1 MAHLRCIYET
11 SHGGGLPSERGG
23 PSPCFLFAQA
33 RAGRIDL
40 PVQRGCGS
48 RWIPGSSKVQSVRS
62 CDLVRCFVKE
72 RNLKLDN
79 AKGIL
84 ITLVVIGHM
93 LLPIQGTTRGVTN
106 FFYMIYAFHM
116 PAFVFISG
124 LLAQRI
130 YTRVPEGHFNWRRW
144 CSTLWLYL
152 LFQFILFF
160 SEIPAYGRTTRV
172 PDFLHTSGAP
182 WYLLAL
188 LLWYLMIPFFDA
200 YRGKVLP
207 VGLPSSAQRSQSNE
221 RAQAGSRLQSDER
234 AQAVHHL
241 QASEGRAQHGIPY
254 SLIAWI
260 LLTIMSLAGGY
271 LASGALAGL
280 GDFLALDRVIAFAP
294 FFFAG
299 YFIGPERLMRFLG
312 AQQERAS
319 DAGCTEISVS
329 RVVEA
334 DAWISAD
341 ARHARSEASSKR
353 ASSRR
358 RSPKVAPKRAGGG
371 IVLLLTGLGLLCY
384 VLIGTQTFELVLAF
398 RNVVDGAWYYRFH
411 SEQNPAAFPGVLA
424 AQLWLIRLAW
434 FGISGL
440 MSFALLALMPNRQ
453 IPLLTTTGQRT
464 LQIYILHRPIRDLL
478 LASGFI
484 TAAGPENSA
493 HVLQLIALSILLT
506 LVLSAGI
513 LQRLF
518 DALRKLP
525 ERLFGC

>member
-1 MAHLRCIYET
+1 M
-11 SHGGGLPSERGG
+11 
-23 PSPCFLFAQA
+23 
-33 RAGRIDL
+33 
-40 PVQRGCGS
+40 
-48 RWIPGSSKVQSVRS
+48 
-62 CDLVRCFVKE
+62 KE

-130 YTRVPEGHFNWRRW
+130 YTRVPKPTHAPAENRAPRHPHHAANVSATQQVTTVGHFNGRRW

-160 SEIPAYGRTTRV
+160 SEIPAYGRTTRF

-188 LLWYLMIPFFDA
+188 LLWYLMIPFFA
-200 YRGKVLP
+200 GGCGKVLP
-207 VGLPSSAQRSQSNE
+207 LRPVCSNRRQQPSE
-221 RAQAGSRLQSDER
+221 RRAQSDEG
-234 AQAVHHL
+234 L
-241 QASEGRAQHGIPY
+241 QAGRAQRGIPC

-260 LLTIMSLAGGY
+260 LLTSLSLAGGY
-271 LASGALAGL
+271 LASGALAGI
-280 GDFLALDRVIAFAP
+280 GDFLALDRVVAFAP

-299 YFIGPERLMRFLG
+299 YFIGPERLMKFLG
-312 AQQERAS
+312 VQKE
-319 DAGCTEISVS
+319 SV
-329 RVVEA
+329 A
-334 DAWISAD
+334 AP
-341 ARHARSEASSKR
+341 KR
-353 ASSRR
+353 ATSRR
-358 RSPKVAPKRAGGG
+358 RSPEGTSKRADRG
-371 IVLLLTGLGLLCY
+371 IVLLLTALGLLCF
-384 VLIGTQTFELVLAF
+384 VLIGTQTFDRLIPY
-398 RNVVDGAWYYRFH
+398 RNVVYGAWYYRFH
-411 SEQNPAAFPGVLA
+411 PEQNPAAFPGALSS
-424 AQLWLIRLAW
+424 QLWLIRLAG
-434 FGISGL
+434 FLVSGL
-440 MSFALLALMPNRQ
+440 MSFGLLALMPNRQ

-484 TAAGPENSA
+484 TAAGPENSL
-493 HVLQLIALSILLT
+493 HVLLLIALSLLMT

-518 DALRKLP
+518 DAIQKLP
-525 ERLFGC
+525 ERLF

>member
-1 MAHLRCIYET
+1 M
-11 SHGGGLPSERGG
+11 
-23 PSPCFLFAQA
+23 
-33 RAGRIDL
+33 
-40 PVQRGCGS
+40 
-48 RWIPGSSKVQSVRS
+48 
-62 CDLVRCFVKE
+62 KE

-130 YTRVPEGHFNWRRW
+130 YTRVPKPAHAPAGNRAQRRQHRAVNAVGGQLMASRSAAQPTTSGSSDASTVATEGHFNWRRW

-160 SEIPAYGRTTRV
+160 SEIPAYGRTTRF

-188 LLWYLMIPFFDA
+188 LLWYLMIPFFYA
-200 YRGKVLP
+200 YR
-207 VGLPSSAQRSQSNE
+207 NF
-221 RAQAGSRLQSDER
+221 
-234 AQAVHHL
+234 
-241 QASEGRAQHGIPY
+241 PY

-299 YFIGPERLMRFLG
+299 YFIGPERLMRFLKK
-312 AQQERAS
+312 
-319 DAGCTEISVS
+319 
-329 RVVEA
+329 
-334 DAWISAD
+334 
-341 ARHARSEASSKR
+341 KR
-353 ASSRR
+353 
-358 RSPKVAPKRAGGG
+358 G
-371 IVLLLTGLGLLCY
+371 IVLLLTALGLLCF
-384 VLIGTQTFELVLAF
+384 VLVGTQTFDRLLPYK
-398 RNVVDGAWYYRFH
+398 NVVYGAWYYRFH
-411 SEQNPAAFPGVLA
+411 PEQSPAAFPGDLA
-424 AQLWLIRLAW
+424 ACLWLIRLAW
-434 FGISGL
+434 FLVSGL

-453 IPLLTTTGQRT
+453 IPLLTTIGQRT

-478 LASGFI
+478 LAGGFV
-484 TAAGPENSA
+484 TAAGPENSL
-493 HVLQLIALSILLT
+493 HVLLLIALSLLMT

-518 DALRKLP
+518 DAIQKLP
-525 ERLFGC
+525 GRLLL

>member
-1 MAHLRCIYET
+1 MRQ
-11 SHGGGLPSERGG
+11 S
-23 PSPCFLFAQA
+23 CF
-33 RAGRIDL
+33 
-40 PVQRGCGS
+40 
-48 RWIPGSSKVQSVRS
+48 
-62 CDLVRCFVKE
+62 LVRCFVKE

-130 YTRVPEGHFNWRRW
+130 YTRVPKPAHAPAENCAQRRPHRSANVSAGRQMATLDALQSTTSGSSDASMMATVGHFNGRRW

-152 LFQFILFF
+152 LFQFVLFF
-160 SEIPAYGRTTRV
+160 SEIPAYGRTTRF

-188 LLWYLMIPFFDA
+188 LLWYLMIPFFA
-200 YRGKVLP
+200 GCRGKVLP
-207 VGLPSSAQRSQSNE
+207 LRPVCSNRRLQLSE
-221 RAQAGSRLQSDER
+221 RRAQSGL
-234 AQAVHHL
+234 
-241 QASEGRAQHGIPY
+241 PY

-260 LLTIMSLAGGY
+260 LLTGLSLAGGY

-299 YFIGPERLMRFLG
+299 YFIGPERLMEFLG
-312 AQQERAS
+312 GQQE
-319 DAGCTEISVS
+319 SV
-329 RVVEA
+329 A
-334 DAWISAD
+334 AP
-341 ARHARSEASSKR
+341 KR
-353 ASSRR
+353 ATSRR
-358 RSPKVAPKRAGGG
+358 RSPEGTSKRAGRS
-371 IVLLLTGLGLLCY
+371 IVLVLTALGLLCF
-384 VLIGTQTFELVLAF
+384 VLIGTQTFDRLLPY
-398 RNVVDGAWYYRFH
+398 RNVVYGAWYYRFH
-411 SEQNPAAFPGVLA
+411 PEQNPAAFPGALSS
-424 AQLWLIRLAW
+424 QLWLIRLAW
-434 FGISGL
+434 FLVSGL

-453 IPLLTTTGQRT
+453 IPLLTTIGQRT

-484 TAAGPENSA
+484 TAAGPENSL
-493 HVLQLIALSILLT
+493 HVLLLIALSLLMT

-518 DALRKLP
+518 DAIQKLP
-525 ERLFGC
+525 ERLL

>member
-1 MAHLRCIYET
+1 M
-11 SHGGGLPSERGG
+11 
-23 PSPCFLFAQA
+23 
-33 RAGRIDL
+33 
-40 PVQRGCGS
+40 
-48 RWIPGSSKVQSVRS
+48 
-62 CDLVRCFVKE
+62 KE

-130 YTRVPEGHFNWRRW
+130 YIRVPKQAHAPAENCAQRHPHHAANVSATQQVTTVGHFNGHRW

-160 SEIPAYGRTTRV
+160 SEIPAYGRTTRF

-188 LLWYLMIPFFDA
+188 LLWYLMIPLFA
-200 YRGKVLP
+200 GCRGKVLLLRP
-207 VGLPSSAQRSQSNE
+207 VCSNRRLQLSERRAQR
-221 RAQAGSRLQSDER
+221 
-234 AQAVHHL
+234 
-241 QASEGRAQHGIPY
+241 GIPC

-260 LLTIMSLAGGY
+260 LLTGLSLAGGY
-271 LASGALAGL
+271 LASGALAGI

-299 YFIGPERLMRFLG
+299 YFIGPERLMEFLG
-312 AQQERAS
+312 GKQE
-319 DAGCTEISVS
+319 SV
-329 RVVEA
+329 A
-334 DAWISAD
+334 AP
-341 ARHARSEASSKR
+341 KR
-353 ASSRR
+353 ATSRR
-358 RSPKVAPKRAGGG
+358 RSTEGTSKRVDRG
-371 IVLLLTGLGLLCY
+371 IVLLLTALGLLCF
-384 VLIGTQTFELVLAF
+384 VLIGTQTFDRLLPY
-398 RNVVDGAWYYRFH
+398 RNVVYGAWYYRFH
-411 SEQNPAAFPGVLA
+411 PEQNPAAFPGALSS
-424 AQLWLIRLAW
+424 QLWLIRLAW
-434 FGISGL
+434 FLVSGL
-440 MSFALLALMPNRQ
+440 MSFTLLALMPNRQ
-453 IPLLTTTGQRT
+453 IPLLTTIGQRT

-484 TAAGPENSA
+484 TAAGPENSL
-493 HVLQLIALSILLT
+493 HVLLLIALSLLMT

-518 DALRKLP
+518 DAIQKLP
-525 ERLFGC
+525 DRLL

>member
-1 MAHLRCIYET
+1 M
-11 SHGGGLPSERGG
+11 
-23 PSPCFLFAQA
+23 
-33 RAGRIDL
+33 
-40 PVQRGCGS
+40 
-48 RWIPGSSKVQSVRS
+48 
-62 CDLVRCFVKE
+62 KE

-130 YTRVPEGHFNWRRW
+130 YTRVPKPAHAPAENCAQRHPHHAANASATQQVTTVGHFNGHRW

-160 SEIPAYGRTTRV
+160 SEIPAYGRTTRF

-188 LLWYLMIPFFDA
+188 LLWYLMIPLFA
-200 YRGKVLP
+200 GCRGKVLLLRP
-207 VGLPSSAQRSQSNE
+207 VCSNRRLQLSE
-221 RAQAGSRLQSDER
+221 RRAQSDEG
-234 AQAVHHL
+234 L
-241 QASEGRAQHGIPY
+241 QAGRAQRGIPC

-260 LLTIMSLAGGY
+260 LLTILSLAGGY
-271 LASGALAGL
+271 LASGALAGI

-299 YFIGPERLMRFLG
+299 YFIGPERLMEFLG
-312 AQQERAS
+312 GQQE
-319 DAGCTEISVS
+319 SV
-329 RVVEA
+329 A
-334 DAWISAD
+334 AP
-341 ARHARSEASSKR
+341 KR
-353 ASSRR
+353 ATSRR
-358 RSPKVAPKRAGGG
+358 RSPEGTSKRADRG
-371 IVLLLTGLGLLCY
+371 IVLVLTALGLLCF
-384 VLIGTQTFELVLAF
+384 VLIGTQTFDRLLPY
-398 RNVVDGAWYYRFH
+398 RNVVYGAWYYRFH
-411 SEQNPAAFPGVLA
+411 PEQNPAAFPGALSS
-424 AQLWLIRLAW
+424 QLWLIRLAW
-434 FGISGL
+434 FLVSGL
-440 MSFALLALMPNRQ
+440 MSFTLLALMPNRQ
-453 IPLLTTTGQRT
+453 IPLLTTIGQRT

-484 TAAGPENSA
+484 TAAGPENSL
-493 HVLQLIALSILLT
+493 HVLLLITLSLLMT

-518 DALRKLP
+518 DAIQKLP
-525 ERLFGC
+525 DRLR

>member
-1 MAHLRCIYET
+1 M
-11 SHGGGLPSERGG
+11 
-23 PSPCFLFAQA
+23 
-33 RAGRIDL
+33 
-40 PVQRGCGS
+40 
-48 RWIPGSSKVQSVRS
+48 
-62 CDLVRCFVKE
+62 KE

-130 YTRVPEGHFNWRRW
+130 YTRVPKPTHAPAENRAPRHPHHAANVSATQQVTTVGHFNGRRW

-160 SEIPAYGRTTRV
+160 SEIPAYGRTTRF

-188 LLWYLMIPFFDA
+188 LLWYLMIPFFA
-200 YRGKVLP
+200 GCRGKVLP
-207 VGLPSSAQRSQSNE
+207 LRLAFSNRRQQPSE
-221 RAQAGSRLQSDER
+221 RRAQSDEG
-234 AQAVHHL
+234 L
-241 QASEGRAQHGIPY
+241 QAGRAQCGIPC

-260 LLTIMSLAGGY
+260 LFTSLSLAGGY
-271 LASGALAGL
+271 LASGPLAGI

-299 YFIGPERLMRFLG
+299 YFIGPERLMKFLG
-312 AQQERAS
+312 VQQE
-319 DAGCTEISVS
+319 SV
-329 RVVEA
+329 A
-334 DAWISAD
+334 AP
-341 ARHARSEASSKR
+341 KR
-353 ASSRR
+353 ATSRR
-358 RSPKVAPKRAGGG
+358 RSPEGTSKRADRG
-371 IVLLLTGLGLLCY
+371 IVLLLTALSLLCF
-384 VLIGTQTFELVLAF
+384 VLIGTQTFDRLLPY
-398 RNVVDGAWYYRFH
+398 RNVVYGAWYYRFH
-411 SEQNPAAFPGVLA
+411 PEQNPAAFPGALSS
-424 AQLWLIRLAW
+424 QLWLIRLAW
-434 FGISGL
+434 FLVSGL
-440 MSFALLALMPNRQ
+440 MSFGLLALMPNRQ

-484 TAAGPENSA
+484 TAAGPENSL
-493 HVLQLIALSILLT
+493 HDLLLIALSLLMT

-518 DALRKLP
+518 DAIQKLP
-525 ERLFGC
+525 DRLF

>member
-1 MAHLRCIYET
+1 M
-11 SHGGGLPSERGG
+11 
-23 PSPCFLFAQA
+23 
-33 RAGRIDL
+33 
-40 PVQRGCGS
+40 
-48 RWIPGSSKVQSVRS
+48 
-62 CDLVRCFVKE
+62 KE

-130 YTRVPEGHFNWRRW
+130 YTRVPKPAHAPSENRAPRHPHRAANVSATQQVTTVGHFNGRRW

-160 SEIPAYGRTTRV
+160 SEIPAYGRTTRF

-188 LLWYLMIPFFDA
+188 LLWYLMIPFFA
-200 YRGKVLP
+200 GCRGKVLP
-207 VGLPSSAQRSQSNE
+207 LRPAFSNRRQQPSERRTHSDVGL
-221 RAQAGSRLQSDER
+221 QAGR
-234 AQAVHHL
+234 AHR
-241 QASEGRAQHGIPY
+241 GFPC

-260 LLTIMSLAGGY
+260 LLTSLSLAGGY
-271 LASGALAGL
+271 LASGALAGI

-299 YFIGPERLMRFLG
+299 YFIGPERLMKFLG
-312 AQQERAS
+312 VEQE
-319 DAGCTEISVS
+319 SV
-329 RVVEA
+329 A
-334 DAWISAD
+334 AP
-341 ARHARSEASSKR
+341 KR
-353 ASSRR
+353 ATSRR
-358 RSPKVAPKRAGGG
+358 RSPEGTSKRADRG
-371 IVLLLTGLGLLCY
+371 IVLLLTALGLLCF
-384 VLIGTQTFELVLAF
+384 VLIGTQTFDRLLPY
-398 RNVVDGAWYYRFH
+398 RNVVYGAWYYRFH
-411 SEQNPAAFPGVLA
+411 PEQNPAAFPGALSSR
-424 AQLWLIRLAW
+424 LWLIRLAW
-434 FGISGL
+434 FLVSGL
-440 MSFALLALMPNRQ
+440 MSFTLLALMPNRQ

-484 TAAGPENSA
+484 TAAGPENSL
-493 HVLQLIALSILLT
+493 HVLLLIALSLLMT

-518 DALRKLP
+518 DAIQKLP
-525 ERLFGC
+525 ERLF

>member
-1 MAHLRCIYET
+1 MFFIWT
-11 SHGGGLPSERGG
+11 G
-23 PSPCFLFAQA
+23 PAMDTFAVA
-33 RAGRIDL
+33 RSATRA
-40 PVQRGCGS
+40 
-48 RWIPGSSKVQSVRS
+48 WSS
-62 CDLVRCFVKE
+62 DLVRCFVKE

-130 YTRVPEGHFNWRRW
+130 YIRVPKQAHAPAENCAQRHPHHATNVSATQQVTTVGHFNGHRW

-160 SEIPAYGRTTRV
+160 SEIPAYGRTTRF

-188 LLWYLMIPFFDA
+188 LLWYLMIPFFA
-200 YRGKVLP
+200 GCRGKVLP
-207 VGLPSSAQRSQSNE
+207 LRPACSNRRHQPSE
-221 RAQAGSRLQSDER
+221 RRAQSDEG
-234 AQAVHHL
+234 L
-241 QASEGRAQHGIPY
+241 QAGRAQRGIPC

-260 LLTIMSLAGGY
+260 LLTGLSLAGGY
-271 LASGALAGL
+271 LASGALAGI

-299 YFIGPERLMRFLG
+299 YFIGPERLMKFLG
-312 AQQERAS
+312 VQQE
-319 DAGCTEISVS
+319 SV
-329 RVVEA
+329 A
-334 DAWISAD
+334 AP
-341 ARHARSEASSKR
+341 KR
-353 ASSRR
+353 ATSRR
-358 RSPKVAPKRAGGG
+358 RSPEGTSKRADRG
-371 IVLLLTGLGLLCY
+371 IVLVLTALGLLCF
-384 VLIGTQTFELVLAF
+384 VLIGTQTFDRLLPY
-398 RNVVDGAWYYRFH
+398 RNVVYGAWYYRFH
-411 SEQNPAAFPGVLA
+411 PEQNPAAFPGALSS
-424 AQLWLIRLAW
+424 QLWLIRLAW
-434 FGISGL
+434 FLVSGL
-440 MSFALLALMPNRQ
+440 MSFTLLALMPNRQ
-453 IPLLTTTGQRT
+453 IPLLTTIGQRT

-484 TAAGPENSA
+484 TAAGPENSL
-493 HVLQLIALSILLT
+493 HVLLLIALSLLMT

-518 DALRKLP
+518 DAIQKLP
-525 ERLFGC
+525 DRLL

>member
-1 MAHLRCIYET
+1 MCPSLDGACDAYMNQ

-23 PSPCFLFAQA
+23 PSPCFLFLFVWTGPAMCA
-33 RAGRIDL
+33 
-40 PVQRGCGS
+40 PWS
-48 RWIPGSSKVQSVRS
+48 R
-62 CDLVRCFVKE
+62 DLVRCFVKE

-93 LLPIQGTTRGVTN
+93 LLPIQGTTRSVTN
-106 FFYMIYAFHM
+106 FFYMIYTFHM

-130 YTRVPEGHFNWRRW
+130 YTRVPKPRFNGRRW

-160 SEIPAYGRTTRV
+160 SEIPAYGRTTRF

-188 LLWYLMIPFFDA
+188 LFWYLMIPFFYA
-200 YRGKVLP
+200 YR
-207 VGLPSSAQRSQSNE
+207 NF
-221 RAQAGSRLQSDER
+221 
-234 AQAVHHL
+234 
-241 QASEGRAQHGIPY
+241 PY

-299 YFIGPERLMRFLG
+299 YFIGPERLMRFLKK
-312 AQQERAS
+312 
-319 DAGCTEISVS
+319 
-329 RVVEA
+329 
-334 DAWISAD
+334 
-341 ARHARSEASSKR
+341 KR
-353 ASSRR
+353 
-358 RSPKVAPKRAGGG
+358 G
-371 IVLLLTGLGLLCY
+371 IVLLLTALGLLCF
-384 VLIGTQTFELVLAF
+384 VLIGTQTFDRLLPYK
-398 RNVVDGAWYYRFH
+398 NVVYGAWYYRFH
-411 SEQNPAAFPGVLA
+411 PEQNPAAFPGALA
-424 AQLWLIRLAW
+424 SQLWLIRLAW
-434 FGISGL
+434 FLVSGL
-440 MSFALLALMPNRQ
+440 MSFALLALMPNRRL
-453 IPLLTTTGQRT
+453 PLVTTIGQRT

-478 LASGFI
+478 LAGGFI

-493 HVLQLIALSILLT
+493 HVLLLIDLSILLT
-506 LVLSAGI
+506 IVLSAGI

-518 DALRKLP
+518 DTIQKLP
-525 ERLFGC
+525 ERLFQ

>member
-1 MAHLRCIYET
+1 M
-11 SHGGGLPSERGG
+11 
-23 PSPCFLFAQA
+23 
-33 RAGRIDL
+33 
-40 PVQRGCGS
+40 
-48 RWIPGSSKVQSVRS
+48 
-62 CDLVRCFVKE
+62 KE

-124 LLAQRI
+124 LLAQSI
-130 YTRVPEGHFNWRRW
+130 YIRVPKPAHAPSGNCAQRHPHHAANVSAGRQMATLDALQSTTSGSSDASTMATVGHFNGRRW

-152 LFQFILFF
+152 LFQFVLFF
-160 SEIPAYGRTTRV
+160 SEIPAYGRTTRF

-188 LLWYLMIPFFDA
+188 LLWYLMIPFFA
-200 YRGKVLP
+200 GCRGKVLP
-207 VGLPSSAQRSQSNE
+207 LRPVCSNRRLQLSE
-221 RAQAGSRLQSDER
+221 RRAQSDEHPQTGRRSLPDEGLQAGRQLQPSESR
-234 AQAVHHL
+234 AQ
-241 QASEGRAQHGIPY
+241 RGIPC

-260 LLTIMSLAGGY
+260 LLTSLSLAGGY

-312 AQQERAS
+312 AEQE
-319 DAGCTEISVS
+319 SV
-329 RVVEA
+329 A
-334 DAWISAD
+334 AP
-341 ARHARSEASSKR
+341 KR
-353 ASSRR
+353 ATSRR
-358 RSPKVAPKRAGGG
+358 RSPEGTSKRAGRS
-371 IVLLLTGLGLLCY
+371 IVLVLTALGLLCF
-384 VLIGTQTFELVLAF
+384 VLIGTQTFDRLLPY
-398 RNVVDGAWYYRFH
+398 RNVVYGAWYYRFH
-411 SEQNPAAFPGVLA
+411 PEQNQAAFPGALA
-424 AQLWLIRLAW
+424 TQLWLIRLAC
-434 FGISGL
+434 FLVSGL

-453 IPLLTTTGQRT
+453 IPLLTTIGQRT

-484 TAAGPENSA
+484 TAAGPDDIT
-493 HVLQLIALSILLT
+493 HVLLLIALSLLMT

-518 DALRKLP
+518 DAIQKLP
-525 ERLFGC
+525 DRLF

>member
-1 MAHLRCIYET
+1 M
-11 SHGGGLPSERGG
+11 
-23 PSPCFLFAQA
+23 
-33 RAGRIDL
+33 
-40 PVQRGCGS
+40 
-48 RWIPGSSKVQSVRS
+48 
-62 CDLVRCFVKE
+62 KE

-130 YTRVPEGHFNWRRW
+130 YTRVPKPAHAPAENRAPRHPHRAANVSATQQVTTVGHFNGRRW

-160 SEIPAYGRTTRV
+160 SEIPAYGRTTRF

-188 LLWYLMIPFFDA
+188 LLWYLMIPFFA
-200 YRGKVLP
+200 GCRGKVLP
-207 VGLPSSAQRSQSNE
+207 LRPVCSNRRLQLSERRAQSDVGLQS
-221 RAQAGSRLQSDER
+221 
-234 AQAVHHL
+234 
-241 QASEGRAQHGIPY
+241 GRAHRGLPY

-260 LLTIMSLAGGY
+260 LLTILSLAGGY
-271 LASGALAGL
+271 LASGALAGI

-299 YFIGPERLMRFLG
+299 YFIGPERLMKFLG
-312 AQQERAS
+312 VQQE
-319 DAGCTEISVS
+319 SV
-329 RVVEA
+329 A
-334 DAWISAD
+334 AP
-341 ARHARSEASSKR
+341 KR
-353 ASSRR
+353 ATSRR
-358 RSPKVAPKRAGGG
+358 RSPEGTSKRADRG
-371 IVLLLTGLGLLCY
+371 IVLLLTALGLLCF
-384 VLIGTQTFELVLAF
+384 VLIGTQTFDRLLPY
-398 RNVVDGAWYYRFH
+398 RNVVYGAWYYRFH
-411 SEQNPAAFPGVLA
+411 PEQNPAAFPGALSS
-424 AQLWLIRLAW
+424 QLWLIRLAW
-434 FGISGL
+434 FLVSGL

-484 TAAGPENSA
+484 TAAGPENSL
-493 HVLQLIALSILLT
+493 HVLLLIALSLLMT

-518 DALRKLP
+518 DAIQKLP
-525 ERLFGC
+525 ERLF

>member
-1 MAHLRCIYET
+1 M
-11 SHGGGLPSERGG
+11 
-23 PSPCFLFAQA
+23 
-33 RAGRIDL
+33 
-40 PVQRGCGS
+40 
-48 RWIPGSSKVQSVRS
+48 
-62 CDLVRCFVKE
+62 KE

-130 YTRVPEGHFNWRRW
+130 YTRVPKPTHAPAENRAPRHPHHAANVSATQQVTTVGHFNGRRW

-160 SEIPAYGRTTRV
+160 SEIPAYGRTTRF

-188 LLWYLMIPFFDA
+188 LLWYLMIPFFVGC
-200 YRGKVLP
+200 RGKVLP
-207 VGLPSSAQRSQSNE
+207 LRPVCSNRRQQPSE
-221 RAQAGSRLQSDER
+221 RRAQSDEG
-234 AQAVHHL
+234 L
-241 QASEGRAQHGIPY
+241 QAGRAQRGIPC

-260 LLTIMSLAGGY
+260 LLTSLSLAGGC
-271 LASGALAGL
+271 LASGPLAGI
-280 GDFLALDRVIAFAP
+280 GDFLALDRVLAFAP
-294 FFFAG
+294 FFFSG
-299 YFIGPERLMRFLG
+299 YFIGPERLMKFLG
-312 AQQERAS
+312 VQQE
-319 DAGCTEISVS
+319 SV
-329 RVVEA
+329 A
-334 DAWISAD
+334 AP
-341 ARHARSEASSKR
+341 KR
-353 ASSRR
+353 ATSRR
-358 RSPKVAPKRAGGG
+358 RSPEGTSKRADRG
-371 IVLLLTGLGLLCY
+371 IVLLLTALGLLCF
-384 VLIGTQTFELVLAF
+384 VLIGTQTFDRLLPY
-398 RNVVDGAWYYRFH
+398 RNVVYGAWYYRFH
-411 SEQNPAAFPGVLA
+411 PEQNPAAFPGALA
-424 AQLWLIRLAW
+424 TQLWLIRLAW
-434 FGISGL
+434 FLVSGL

-484 TAAGPENSA
+484 TAAGPENSL
-493 HVLQLIALSILLT
+493 HVLLLIALSLLMT
-506 LVLSAGI
+506 LVLSVGI

-518 DALRKLP
+518 DAIQKLP
-525 ERLFGC
+525 ERLF

>member
-1 MAHLRCIYET
+1 M
-11 SHGGGLPSERGG
+11 
-23 PSPCFLFAQA
+23 
-33 RAGRIDL
+33 
-40 PVQRGCGS
+40 
-48 RWIPGSSKVQSVRS
+48 
-62 CDLVRCFVKE
+62 KE

-130 YTRVPEGHFNWRRW
+130 YTRVPKLAHASSENRAPRHPHHAANVSATQQVTTVGHFNGHRW

-160 SEIPAYGRTTRV
+160 SEIPAYGRTTRF

-188 LLWYLMIPFFDA
+188 LLWYLMIPLFA
-200 YRGKVLP
+200 GYRGKVLP
-207 VGLPSSAQRSQSNE
+207 LRPVCSNRRLQLSE
-221 RAQAGSRLQSDER
+221 RRAQSDEHPQTGRRSLPDEGLQAGRQLQPSESR
-234 AQAVHHL
+234 AQ
-241 QASEGRAQHGIPY
+241 RGIPC

-260 LLTIMSLAGGY
+260 LLTILSLAGGY

-299 YFIGPERLMRFLG
+299 YFIGPERLMEFLG
-312 AQQERAS
+312 GQQE
-319 DAGCTEISVS
+319 SV
-329 RVVEA
+329 A
-334 DAWISAD
+334 AP
-341 ARHARSEASSKR
+341 KR
-353 ASSRR
+353 ATSRR
-358 RSPKVAPKRAGGG
+358 RSPEGTSKRADQG
-371 IVLLLTGLGLLCY
+371 IVLLLTALGLLCF
-384 VLIGTQTFELVLAF
+384 VLIGTQTFDRLLPY
-398 RNVVDGAWYYRFH
+398 RNVVYGAWYYRFH
-411 SEQNPAAFPGVLA
+411 PEQNPAAFPGALA
-424 AQLWLIRLAW
+424 TQLWLIRLAW
-434 FGISGL
+434 FLVSGL
-440 MSFALLALMPNRQ
+440 MSFTLLALMPNRQ
-453 IPLLTTTGQRT
+453 IPLLTTIGQRT

-484 TAAGPENSA
+484 TAAGPENSL
-493 HVLQLIALSILLT
+493 HVLLLIALSLLMT

-518 DALRKLP
+518 DAIQKLP
-525 ERLFGC
+525 DRLL

>member
-1 MAHLRCIYET
+1 M
-11 SHGGGLPSERGG
+11 
-23 PSPCFLFAQA
+23 
-33 RAGRIDL
+33 
-40 PVQRGCGS
+40 
-48 RWIPGSSKVQSVRS
+48 
-62 CDLVRCFVKE
+62 KE

-130 YTRVPEGHFNWRRW
+130 YTRVPKPAHAPAENRAPRHPHHAANVSATQQVTTVGHFNGRRW

-160 SEIPAYGRTTRV
+160 SEIPAYGRTTRF

-188 LLWYLMIPFFDA
+188 LLWYLMIPFFA
-200 YRGKVLP
+200 GCRGKVLP
-207 VGLPSSAQRSQSNE
+207 LRPVCSNRRQQPSER
-221 RAQAGSRLQSDER
+221 RAQSD
-234 AQAVHHL
+234 VSL
-241 QASEGRAQHGIPY
+241 QAGRAQRGIPC

-260 LLTIMSLAGGY
+260 LLTSLSLAGGY
-271 LASGALAGL
+271 LASGALAGI

-299 YFIGPERLMRFLG
+299 YFIGPERLMEFLG
-312 AQQERAS
+312 GQQE
-319 DAGCTEISVS
+319 SV
-329 RVVEA
+329 A
-334 DAWISAD
+334 AP
-341 ARHARSEASSKR
+341 KR
-353 ASSRR
+353 ATSRR
-358 RSPKVAPKRAGGG
+358 RSPEGTSKRADRG
-371 IVLLLTGLGLLCY
+371 IVLLLTALGLLCF
-384 VLIGTQTFELVLAF
+384 VLIGTQTFDRLLPY
-398 RNVVDGAWYYRFH
+398 RNVVYGAWYYRFH
-411 SEQNPAAFPGVLA
+411 PEQNPAAFPGALA
-424 AQLWLIRLAW
+424 TQLWLIRLAW
-434 FGISGL
+434 FLVSGL

-484 TAAGPENSA
+484 TAAGPENSL
-493 HVLQLIALSILLT
+493 HVLLLIALSLLMT

-518 DALRKLP
+518 DAIQKLP
-525 ERLFGC
+525 ERLF

>member
-1 MAHLRCIYET
+1 M
-11 SHGGGLPSERGG
+11 
-23 PSPCFLFAQA
+23 
-33 RAGRIDL
+33 
-40 PVQRGCGS
+40 
-48 RWIPGSSKVQSVRS
+48 
-62 CDLVRCFVKE
+62 KE

-130 YTRVPEGHFNWRRW
+130 YIRVPKQAHAPAENCAQRHPHHATNVSATQQVTTVGHFNGHRW

-160 SEIPAYGRTTRV
+160 SEIPAYGRTTRF

-188 LLWYLMIPFFDA
+188 LLWYLMIPFFA
-200 YRGKVLP
+200 GCRGKVLP
-207 VGLPSSAQRSQSNE
+207 LRPACSNRRLQLSE
-221 RAQAGSRLQSDER
+221 RRAQSGL
-234 AQAVHHL
+234 
-241 QASEGRAQHGIPY
+241 PY

-260 LLTIMSLAGGY
+260 LLTGLSLAGGY
-271 LASGALAGL
+271 LASGALAGI

-299 YFIGPERLMRFLG
+299 YFIGPERLMKFLG
-312 AQQERAS
+312 GQQE
-319 DAGCTEISVS
+319 SV
-329 RVVEA
+329 
-334 DAWISAD
+334 
-341 ARHARSEASSKR
+341 
-353 ASSRR
+353 
-358 RSPKVAPKRAGGG
+358 VAPKRATSRRRSTEGTSKRADRG
-371 IVLLLTGLGLLCY
+371 IVLLLTALGLLCF
-384 VLIGTQTFELVLAF
+384 VLIGTQTFDRLLPY
-398 RNVVDGAWYYRFH
+398 RNVVYGAWYYRFH
-411 SEQNPAAFPGVLA
+411 PEQNPAAFPGALA
-424 AQLWLIRLAW
+424 AQLWLIRFAW
-434 FGISGL
+434 FLVSGL
-440 MSFALLALMPNRQ
+440 MSFTLLALMPNRQ
-453 IPLLTTTGQRT
+453 IPLLTTIGQRT

-484 TAAGPENSA
+484 TAAGPENSL
-493 HVLQLIALSILLT
+493 HVLLLITLSLLMT

-518 DALRKLP
+518 DAIQKLP
-525 ERLFGC
+525 DRLL

>member
-1 MAHLRCIYET
+1 M
-11 SHGGGLPSERGG
+11 
-23 PSPCFLFAQA
+23 
-33 RAGRIDL
+33 
-40 PVQRGCGS
+40 
-48 RWIPGSSKVQSVRS
+48 
-62 CDLVRCFVKE
+62 KE

-130 YTRVPEGHFNWRRW
+130 YTRVPKRYFNGRRW

-160 SEIPAYGRTTRV
+160 SEIPAYGRTTRF

-188 LLWYLMIPFFDA
+188 LLWYLMIPFFYA
-200 YRGKVLP
+200 YR
-207 VGLPSSAQRSQSNE
+207 NF
-221 RAQAGSRLQSDER
+221 
-234 AQAVHHL
+234 
-241 QASEGRAQHGIPY
+241 PY

-299 YFIGPERLMRFLG
+299 YFIGPERLMRFMG
-312 AQQERAS
+312 AEQERAE
-319 DAGCTEISVS
+319 TH
-329 RVVEA
+329 EA
-334 DAWISAD
+334 AP
-341 ARHARSEASSKR
+341 KR

-358 RSPKVAPKRAGGG
+358 RSPEEASKRAGRG
-371 IVLLLTGLGLLCY
+371 IVLLLTALGLLCF
-384 VLIGTQTFELVLAF
+384 VLVGTQTFDRLLPYK
-398 RNVVDGAWYYRFH
+398 NVVYGAWYYRFH
-411 SEQNPAAFPGVLA
+411 PEQNPAAFPGALA

-434 FGISGL
+434 FLVSGL
-440 MSFALLALMPNRQ
+440 MSFALLALMPNGRL
-453 IPLLTTTGQRT
+453 PLVTTIGQRT

-478 LASGFI
+478 LACGFI
-484 TAAGPENSA
+484 TAAGPENST
-493 HVLQLIALSILLT
+493 HVLLLIALSILMT
-506 LVLSAGI
+506 IVLSAGI

-518 DALRKLP
+518 DTIQKLP
-525 ERLFGC
+525 ERLLL

>member
-1 MAHLRCIYET
+1 MCA
-11 SHGGGLPSERGG
+11 SAVSGS
-23 PSPCFLFAQA
+23 AA
-33 RAGRIDL
+33 RA
-40 PVQRGCGS
+40 
-48 RWIPGSSKVQSVRS
+48 WS

-106 FFYMIYAFHM
+106 FFYMIYTFHM

-124 LLAQRI
+124 LLAQRT
-130 YTRVPEGHFNWRRW
+130 YTRVPKPRFNGRRW

-160 SEIPAYGRTTRV
+160 SEIPAYGRTTRF

-188 LLWYLMIPFFDA
+188 LLWYLMIPFFYA

-207 VGLPSSAQRSQSNE
+207 VGIPSSERPSRSD
-221 RAQAGSRLQSDER
+221 RRLLQSDR
-234 AQAVHHL
+234 PVSDSWASSDGRPHL
-241 QASEGRAQHGIPY
+241 LGIPY

-299 YFIGPERLMRFLG
+299 YFIGPERLMRFLKK
-312 AQQERAS
+312 
-319 DAGCTEISVS
+319 
-329 RVVEA
+329 
-334 DAWISAD
+334 
-341 ARHARSEASSKR
+341 KR
-353 ASSRR
+353 
-358 RSPKVAPKRAGGG
+358 G
-371 IVLLLTGLGLLCY
+371 IVLLLTALGLLCF
-384 VLIGTQTFELVLAF
+384 VLIGTQTFDRLLPYK
-398 RNVVDGAWYYRFH
+398 NVVYGAWYYRFH
-411 SEQNPAAFPGVLA
+411 PEQNPAAFPGTLA
-424 AQLWLIRLAW
+424 AQLWLIRLVW
-434 FGISGL
+434 FLVSGL

-453 IPLLTTTGQRT
+453 IPLLTTIGQRT

-493 HVLQLIALSILLT
+493 HILLLTVLSILMT
-506 LVLSAGI
+506 LVLSVGI
-513 LQRLF
+513 LQCLF
-518 DALRKLP
+518 DAIQKLP
-525 ERLFGC
+525 ERLFGCFSSCIKQA

>member
-1 MAHLRCIYET
+1 MRQ
-11 SHGGGLPSERGG
+11 S
-23 PSPCFLFAQA
+23 CF
-33 RAGRIDL
+33 
-40 PVQRGCGS
+40 
-48 RWIPGSSKVQSVRS
+48 
-62 CDLVRCFVKE
+62 LVRCFVKE

-116 PAFVFISG
+116 PAFLFISG
-124 LLAQRI
+124 LLAQSI
-130 YTRVPEGHFNWRRW
+130 YIRVPKPAHAPSGNCAPRHPHHAANVSATQQVTTVGHFNGHRW

-160 SEIPAYGRTTRV
+160 SEIPAYGRTTRF

-188 LLWYLMIPFFDA
+188 LLWYLMIPFCA
-200 YRGKVLP
+200 ACRGKVLSLRP
-207 VGLPSSAQRSQSNE
+207 ASSNR
-221 RAQAGSRLQSDER
+221 RLQSSER
-234 AQAVHHL
+234 REQPGL
-241 QASEGRAQHGIPY
+241 PY

-260 LLTIMSLAGGY
+260 LLTILSLAGGY

-299 YFIGPERLMRFLG
+299 YFVGPERLMRFLG
-312 AQQERAS
+312 AEQECVLSENPIGRTDIPASKNAERA
-319 DAGCTEISVS
+319 AALTT
-329 RVVEA
+329 A
-334 DAWISAD
+334 DD
-341 ARHARSEASSKR
+341 RHAAPVAGSKR
-353 ASSRR
+353 VSSRR
-358 RSPKVAPKRAGGG
+358 RSPEEASKRAGRG
-371 IVLLLTGLGLLCY
+371 IVLLLTALGLLCF
-384 VLIGTQTFELVLAF
+384 VLIGTQTFDRLLPY
-398 RNVVDGAWYYRFH
+398 RNVVYGAWYYRFH
-411 SEQNPAAFPGVLA
+411 PEQNPAAFPGALSS
-424 AQLWLIRLAW
+424 QLWLIRLAW
-434 FGISGL
+434 FLVSGL

-453 IPLLTTTGQRT
+453 IPLITTTGQRT

-484 TAAGPENSA
+484 TAAGPDDIT
-493 HVLQLIALSILLT
+493 HVLLLIALSLLMT

-513 LQRLF
+513 LQRLI
-518 DALRKLP
+518 DAIQKLP
-525 ERLFGC
+525 DRLF

>member
-1 MAHLRCIYET
+1 M
-11 SHGGGLPSERGG
+11 
-23 PSPCFLFAQA
+23 
-33 RAGRIDL
+33 
-40 PVQRGCGS
+40 
-48 RWIPGSSKVQSVRS
+48 
-62 CDLVRCFVKE
+62 KE

-124 LLAQRI
+124 LLAQHI
-130 YTRVPEGHFNWRRW
+130 YTRVPKPAHAPAENCAQRHPHNAANVSAGRQMATLDVLQSTPSGSSDASTMATVGHFNGRRW

-160 SEIPAYGRTTRV
+160 SEIPAYGRTTRF

-188 LLWYLMIPFFDA
+188 LLWYLMIPFFA
-200 YRGKVLP
+200 GCRRKVLP
-207 VGLPSSAQRSQSNE
+207 LRPAFSNRRQQPSERRAKSDVGL
-221 RAQAGSRLQSDER
+221 QA
-234 AQAVHHL
+234 
-241 QASEGRAQHGIPY
+241 GRAQRGIPC

-260 LLTIMSLAGGY
+260 LLTSLALAGGY
-271 LASGALAGL
+271 LASGALAGI

-299 YFIGPERLMRFLG
+299 YFIGPERLMKFLG
-312 AQQERAS
+312 VQQE
-319 DAGCTEISVS
+319 SV
-329 RVVEA
+329 A
-334 DAWISAD
+334 AP
-341 ARHARSEASSKR
+341 KR
-353 ASSRR
+353 ATSRR
-358 RSPKVAPKRAGGG
+358 RSPEGTSKRADRG
-371 IVLLLTGLGLLCY
+371 IVLLLTALGLLCF
-384 VLIGTQTFELVLAF
+384 VLIGTQAF
-398 RNVVDGAWYYRFH
+398 DRLLPYRNVVYGAWYYRFH
-411 SEQNPAAFPGVLA
+411 PEQNPAAFPGALA
-424 AQLWLIRLAW
+424 MQLWLIRLAW
-434 FGISGL
+434 FLVSGL

-453 IPLLTTTGQRT
+453 ISLLTTTGQRT

-484 TAAGPENSA
+484 TAAGPENSL
-493 HVLQLIALSILLT
+493 HVLLLIALSLLMT

-518 DALRKLP
+518 DAIQKLP
-525 ERLFGC
+525 ERLF

>member
-1 MAHLRCIYET
+1 MDT
-11 SHGGGLPSERGG
+11 
-23 PSPCFLFAQA
+23 FAVA
-33 RAGRIDL
+33 GSATRA
-40 PVQRGCGS
+40 
-48 RWIPGSSKVQSVRS
+48 WSSA
-62 CDLVRCFVKE
+62 LVRCFVKE

-130 YTRVPEGHFNWRRW
+130 YIRVPKQAHAPAENCAQRHPHHATNVSATQQVTTVGHFNGRRW

-160 SEIPAYGRTTRV
+160 SEIPAYGRTTRF

-188 LLWYLMIPFFDA
+188 LLWYLMIPLFVGC
-200 YRGKVLP
+200 RGKVLLLRP
-207 VGLPSSAQRSQSNE
+207 VCSNRRLQLSE
-221 RAQAGSRLQSDER
+221 RRAQSGL
-234 AQAVHHL
+234 
-241 QASEGRAQHGIPY
+241 PY

-260 LLTIMSLAGGY
+260 LLTGLSLAGGY
-271 LASGALAGL
+271 LASGALAGI

-299 YFIGPERLMRFLG
+299 YFIGPERLMKFLG
-312 AQQERAS
+312 VQQE
-319 DAGCTEISVS
+319 SV
-329 RVVEA
+329 A
-334 DAWISAD
+334 AP
-341 ARHARSEASSKR
+341 KR
-353 ASSRR
+353 ATSRR
-358 RSPKVAPKRAGGG
+358 RSPEGTSKRADRG
-371 IVLLLTGLGLLCY
+371 IVLLLMALGLLCFA
-384 VLIGTQTFELVLAF
+384 LIGTQTFDRLLPY
-398 RNVVDGAWYYRFH
+398 RNVVYGAWYYRFH
-411 SEQNPAAFPGVLA
+411 PEQNPAAFPGALSS
-424 AQLWLIRLAW
+424 QLWLIRLAW
-434 FGISGL
+434 FLVSGL
-440 MSFALLALMPNRQ
+440 MSFTLLALMPNRQ
-453 IPLLTTTGQRT
+453 IPLLTTIGQRT

-484 TAAGPENSA
+484 TAAGPENSL
-493 HVLQLIALSILLT
+493 HVLLLITLSLLMT

-518 DALRKLP
+518 DAIQKLP
-525 ERLFGC
+525 DRLL

>member
-1 MAHLRCIYET
+1 MAHLRCRYE
-11 SHGGGLPSERGG
+11 SKPRWRAAIRERRPVTVLFIFFVWIG
-23 PSPCFLFAQA
+23 PAMCAPW
-33 RAGRIDL
+33 
-40 PVQRGCGS
+40 S
-48 RWIPGSSKVQSVRS
+48 R
-62 CDLVRCFVKE
+62 DLVRCFVKE

-106 FFYMIYAFHM
+106 FFYMIYTFHM

-130 YTRVPEGHFNWRRW
+130 YTRVPKGRFNLRRW

-160 SEIPAYGRTTRV
+160 SEIPAYGRTTRF

-188 LLWYLMIPFFDA
+188 LLWYLMIPFFYA
-200 YRGKVLP
+200 YR
-207 VGLPSSAQRSQSNE
+207 NF
-221 RAQAGSRLQSDER
+221 
-234 AQAVHHL
+234 
-241 QASEGRAQHGIPY
+241 PY

-271 LASGALAGL
+271 LASGTLAGL

-299 YFIGPERLMRFLG
+299 YFIVPERLMRFLG
-312 AQQERAS
+312 AEQERTLS
-319 DAGCTEISVS
+319 KNQTGRKD
-329 RVVEA
+329 
-334 DAWISAD
+334 ISA
-341 ARHARSEASSKR
+341 AKR
-353 ASSRR
+353 ATSRR
-358 RSPKVAPKRAGGG
+358 RSPEEAPKRAGRG
-371 IVLLLTGLGLLCY
+371 IVLLLSALGLLCFAL
-384 VLIGTQTFELVLAF
+384 VGTQTFDHLLPYK
-398 RNVVDGAWYYRFH
+398 NVVYGAWYYRFH
-411 SEQNPAAFPGVLA
+411 SEQNPAAFPGALA

-434 FGISGL
+434 FLVSGL
-440 MSFALLALMPNRQ
+440 MSFALLALMPNRRL
-453 IPLLTTTGQRT
+453 PLLTTIGQRT

-478 LASGFI
+478 LAGGFI

-493 HVLQLIALSILLT
+493 HVLLLIALSILLT
-506 LVLSAGI
+506 IVLSAGI

-518 DALRKLP
+518 NAIQKLP
-525 ERLFGC
+525 ERLLL

>member
-1 MAHLRCIYET
+1 M
-11 SHGGGLPSERGG
+11 
-23 PSPCFLFAQA
+23 
-33 RAGRIDL
+33 
-40 PVQRGCGS
+40 
-48 RWIPGSSKVQSVRS
+48 
-62 CDLVRCFVKE
+62 KE

-130 YTRVPEGHFNWRRW
+130 YTRVPKQAHAPAGNRAQRRQHRAANAVGGQPMASHSATQPTTSGSSDASTVATEGHFNWRRW

-160 SEIPAYGRTTRV
+160 SEIPAYGRTTRF

-207 VGLPSSAQRSQSNE
+207 CWIS
-221 RAQAGSRLQSDER
+221 
-234 AQAVHHL
+234 
-241 QASEGRAQHGIPY
+241 ASERRSRSDGRSLQNDRPAAGVSEASDSRPRQRGIPC

-280 GDFLALDRVIAFAP
+280 GDFLALDRVIAFSP

-299 YFIGPERLMRFLG
+299 YFIGPERLMKFLG
-312 AQQERAS
+312 VQQE
-319 DAGCTEISVS
+319 SVS
-329 RVVEA
+329 A
-334 DAWISAD
+334 P
-341 ARHARSEASSKR
+341 KR
-353 ASSRR
+353 AISRR
-358 RSPKVAPKRAGGG
+358 RSPEEASKRAGRG
-371 IVLLLTGLGLLCY
+371 IVLLLTALGLLCFA
-384 VLIGTQTFELVLAF
+384 LIGTQTFDRLLPYK
-398 RNVVDGAWYYRFH
+398 NVVYGAWYYRFH
-411 SEQNPAAFPGVLA
+411 PEQNPAAFPGALA
-424 AQLWLIRLAW
+424 TQLWRIRLVW
-434 FGISGL
+434 FLVSGL
-440 MSFALLALMPNRQ
+440 MSFALLALMPNRPV
-453 IPLLTTTGQRT
+453 PLLTTIGQRT

-493 HVLQLIALSILLT
+493 HVLLLIALSILMT

-518 DALRKLP
+518 DAIQKLP
-525 ERLFGC
+525 ERLLQ

>member
-1 MAHLRCIYET
+1 MDT
-11 SHGGGLPSERGG
+11 
-23 PSPCFLFAQA
+23 FAVA
-33 RAGRIDL
+33 GSATRA
-40 PVQRGCGS
+40 
-48 RWIPGSSKVQSVRS
+48 WSSA
-62 CDLVRCFVKE
+62 LVRCFVKE

-130 YTRVPEGHFNWRRW
+130 YTRVPKPAHAPAENCAQRHPHHAANASATQQVTTVGHFNGRRW

-160 SEIPAYGRTTRV
+160 SEIPAYGRTTRF

-188 LLWYLMIPFFDA
+188 LLWYLMIPLFVGC
-200 YRGKVLP
+200 RGKVLLLRP
-207 VGLPSSAQRSQSNE
+207 VCSNRRLQLSE
-221 RAQAGSRLQSDER
+221 RRAQSGL
-234 AQAVHHL
+234 
-241 QASEGRAQHGIPY
+241 PY

-260 LLTIMSLAGGY
+260 LLTGLSLAGGY
-271 LASGALAGL
+271 LASGALAGI

-299 YFIGPERLMRFLG
+299 YFIGPERLMKFLG
-312 AQQERAS
+312 GQQE
-319 DAGCTEISVS
+319 SV
-329 RVVEA
+329 A
-334 DAWISAD
+334 AP
-341 ARHARSEASSKR
+341 KR
-353 ASSRR
+353 ATSRR
-358 RSPKVAPKRAGGG
+358 RSTEGTSKRADRG
-371 IVLLLTGLGLLCY
+371 IVLLLTALGLLCF
-384 VLIGTQTFELVLAF
+384 VLIGTQTFDRLLPY
-398 RNVVDGAWYYRFH
+398 RNVVYGAWYYRFH
-411 SEQNPAAFPGVLA
+411 PEQNPAAFPGALA
-424 AQLWLIRLAW
+424 AQLWLIRFAW
-434 FGISGL
+434 FLVSGL
-440 MSFALLALMPNRQ
+440 MSFTLLALMPNRQ
-453 IPLLTTTGQRT
+453 IPLLTTIGQRT

-484 TAAGPENSA
+484 TAAGPENSL
-493 HVLQLIALSILLT
+493 HVLLLITLSLLMT

-518 DALRKLP
+518 DAIQKLP
-525 ERLFGC
+525 DRLL

>member
-1 MAHLRCIYET
+1 M
-11 SHGGGLPSERGG
+11 
-23 PSPCFLFAQA
+23 
-33 RAGRIDL
+33 
-40 PVQRGCGS
+40 
-48 RWIPGSSKVQSVRS
+48 
-62 CDLVRCFVKE
+62 KE

-116 PAFVFISG
+116 PVFVFISG

-130 YTRVPEGHFNWRRW
+130 YTRVPKPHFNWRRW

-160 SEIPAYGRTTRV
+160 SEIPAYGRTTRF

-188 LLWYLMIPFFDA
+188 LLWYRMIPCFA
-200 YRGKVLP
+200 GCRGKVLP
-207 VGLPSSAQRSQSNE
+207 LRPDCSNRRLQLSE
-221 RAQAGSRLQSDER
+221 RRAQSDEHPQTGSRSLPDEGLQAGRQLQPSESR
-234 AQAVHHL
+234 AQRGL
-241 QASEGRAQHGIPY
+241 PC

-260 LLTIMSLAGGY
+260 LLTSLSLAGGY

-299 YFIGPERLMRFLG
+299 YFIGPERLMEFLG
-312 AQQERAS
+312 VQQE
-319 DAGCTEISVS
+319 SV
-329 RVVEA
+329 A
-334 DAWISAD
+334 AP
-341 ARHARSEASSKR
+341 KR
-353 ASSRR
+353 ATSRR
-358 RSPKVAPKRAGGG
+358 RSPEGTSKRADRG
-371 IVLLLTGLGLLCY
+371 IVLLLTALGLLCFA
-384 VLIGTQTFELVLAF
+384 LIGTQTFDRLLPYK
-398 RNVVDGAWYYRFH
+398 NVVYGAWYYRFH
-411 SEQNPAAFPGVLA
+411 PEQNPAAFPGALA
-424 AQLWLIRLAW
+424 AQLWLIRLVW
-434 FGISGL
+434 FLVSGL
-440 MSFALLALMPNRQ
+440 MSFALLALMPNRP
-453 IPLLTTTGQRT
+453 IPLITTIGQRT

-484 TAAGPENSA
+484 TAAGPENST
-493 HVLQLIALSILLT
+493 HVLLLIALSVLMT

-513 LQRLF
+513 LQRIF
-518 DALRKLP
+518 DAIRKLP
-525 ERLFGC
+525 ERLF

>member
-1 MAHLRCIYET
+1 M
-11 SHGGGLPSERGG
+11 
-23 PSPCFLFAQA
+23 
-33 RAGRIDL
+33 
-40 PVQRGCGS
+40 
-48 RWIPGSSKVQSVRS
+48 
-62 CDLVRCFVKE
+62 KE

-130 YTRVPEGHFNWRRW
+130 YTRVPKPAQAPTGNRAQRRQHRAANATGGRQMASRAAAQLTTSGGVSGAAVATEGHFNGCRW

-160 SEIPAYGRTTRV
+160 SEIPAYGRTTRF

-188 LLWYLMIPFFDA
+188 LIWYLLIPFIYA
-200 YRGKVLP
+200 YCGKVLP
-207 VGLPSSAQRSQSNE
+207 G
-221 RAQAGSRLQSDER
+221 
-234 AQAVHHL
+234 
-241 QASEGRAQHGIPY
+241 GIPY

-260 LLTIMSLAGGY
+260 LLTILSLAGGY

-299 YFIGPERLMRFLG
+299 YFIGPERLMRFLK
-312 AQQERAS
+312 E
-319 DAGCTEISVS
+319 
-329 RVVEA
+329 
-334 DAWISAD
+334 
-341 ARHARSEASSKR
+341 KR
-353 ASSRR
+353 
-358 RSPKVAPKRAGGG
+358 G
-371 IVLLLTGLGLLCY
+371 IVLLLTALGLLCF
-384 VLIGTQTFELVLAF
+384 VLVGTQTFDRLLPYK
-398 RNVVDGAWYYRFH
+398 NVVYGAWYYRFH
-411 SEQNPAAFPGVLA
+411 PEQNPAAFPSALA
-424 AQLWLIRLAW
+424 SQLWLIRLAW
-434 FGISGL
+434 FLVSGL
-440 MSFALLALMPNRQ
+440 MSFAFLALMPNRRL
-453 IPLLTTTGQRT
+453 PLVTTIGQRT

-478 LASGFI
+478 LAGGFI

-493 HVLQLIALSILLT
+493 HVLLLIALSILMT
-506 LVLSAGI
+506 IVLSAGI

-518 DALRKLP
+518 DTIQKLP
-525 ERLFGC
+525 ERLF

>member
-1 MAHLRCIYET
+1 M
-11 SHGGGLPSERGG
+11 
-23 PSPCFLFAQA
+23 
-33 RAGRIDL
+33 
-40 PVQRGCGS
+40 
-48 RWIPGSSKVQSVRS
+48 
-62 CDLVRCFVKE
+62 KE

-130 YTRVPEGHFNWRRW
+130 YTRVPKPHFNWRRW

-160 SEIPAYGRTTRV
+160 SEIPAYGRTTRF

-188 LLWYLMIPFFDA
+188 LLWYRMIPFFVWC
-200 YRGKVLP
+200 RGKVLP
-207 VGLPSSAQRSQSNE
+207 LRPVCSNRRLQMSE
-221 RAQAGSRLQSDER
+221 RRAQSDEHPQTGSRSLPDEGLQAGRQLQPSESR
-234 AQAVHHL
+234 AQ
-241 QASEGRAQHGIPY
+241 RGIPC

-260 LLTIMSLAGGY
+260 LLMSLSLAGGY
-271 LASGALAGL
+271 LASGALAGI

-312 AQQERAS
+312 AEQEN
-319 DAGCTEISVS
+319 
-329 RVVEA
+329 VVAPEA
-334 DAWISAD
+334 A
-341 ARHARSEASSKR
+341 SKR

-358 RSPKVAPKRAGGG
+358 RSPEKASKRAGRG
-371 IVLLLTGLGLLCY
+371 IVLLLTALGLLCFAL
-384 VLIGTQTFELVLAF
+384 VGTQTFDHLLPYK
-398 RNVVDGAWYYRFH
+398 NVVYGAWYYRFH
-411 SEQNPAAFPGVLA
+411 PEQNPAAFPGDLA
-424 AQLWLIRLAW
+424 ACLWLIRLAW
-434 FGISGL
+434 FIVSGL

-453 IPLLTTTGQRT
+453 IPLLTTIGQRT

-478 LASGFI
+478 LAGGFI

-493 HVLQLIALSILLT
+493 HVLLLIVLSILLT
-506 LVLSAGI
+506 IVLSAGI

-518 DALRKLP
+518 DAIQKLP
-525 ERLFGC
+525 ERLLL

>member
-1 MAHLRCIYET
+1 MCA
-11 SHGGGLPSERGG
+11 SAVGGS
-23 PSPCFLFAQA
+23 AA
-33 RAGRIDL
+33 RAWS
-40 PVQRGCGS
+40 CG
-48 RWIPGSSKVQSVRS
+48 
-62 CDLVRCFVKE
+62 LVRCFVKE

-130 YTRVPEGHFNWRRW
+130 YTRVPKRYFNGRRW

-160 SEIPAYGRTTRV
+160 SEIPAYGRTTRF
-172 PDFLHTSGAP
+172 PDFFHTSGAP

-207 VGLPSSAQRSQSNE
+207 VGIPFSSHRSLPDE
-221 RAQAGSRLQSDER
+221 HTQAGHR
-234 AQAVHHL
+234 L
-241 QASEGRAQHGIPY
+241 QASEGCAQRGIPY

-299 YFIGPERLMRFLG
+299 YFIGPERLMRFLKK
-312 AQQERAS
+312 
-319 DAGCTEISVS
+319 
-329 RVVEA
+329 
-334 DAWISAD
+334 
-341 ARHARSEASSKR
+341 KR
-353 ASSRR
+353 
-358 RSPKVAPKRAGGG
+358 G
-371 IVLLLTGLGLLCY
+371 IVLLLTVLGLLCFAL
-384 VLIGTQTFELVLAF
+384 VGTQTFDRLLPYK
-398 RNVVDGAWYYRFH
+398 NVVYGAWYYRFH
-411 SEQNPAAFPGVLA
+411 PEQNPAAFPGDLA
-424 AQLWLIRLAW
+424 ACLWLIRLVW
-434 FGISGL
+434 FIVSGL
-440 MSFALLALMPNRQ
+440 MSFVLLALMPNRQ
-453 IPLLTTTGQRT
+453 IPLLTPIGQRT

-478 LASGFI
+478 LAGGFI
-484 TAAGPENSA
+484 TAAGPENST
-493 HVLQLIALSILLT
+493 HVLLLIALSILMT
-506 LVLSAGI
+506 IVLSAGI

-518 DALRKLP
+518 DTIQKLP
-525 ERLFGC
+525 ERLLGCFSSCIKQA

>member
-1 MAHLRCIYET
+1 MDT
-11 SHGGGLPSERGG
+11 
-23 PSPCFLFAQA
+23 FAVA
-33 RAGRIDL
+33 GSATRA
-40 PVQRGCGS
+40 
-48 RWIPGSSKVQSVRS
+48 WSSA
-62 CDLVRCFVKE
+62 LVRCFVKE

-130 YTRVPEGHFNWRRW
+130 YTRVPKPAHAPAENCAQRHPHHAANASATQQVTTVGHFNGRRW

-160 SEIPAYGRTTRV
+160 SEIPAYGRTTRF

-188 LLWYLMIPFFDA
+188 LLWYLMIPLFVGC
-200 YRGKVLP
+200 RGKVLLLRP
-207 VGLPSSAQRSQSNE
+207 VCSNRRLQLSE
-221 RAQAGSRLQSDER
+221 RRAQSGL
-234 AQAVHHL
+234 
-241 QASEGRAQHGIPY
+241 PY

-260 LLTIMSLAGGY
+260 LLTGLSLAGGY
-271 LASGALAGL
+271 LASGALAGI

-299 YFIGPERLMRFLG
+299 YFIGPERLMKFLG
-312 AQQERAS
+312 GQQE
-319 DAGCTEISVS
+319 SV
-329 RVVEA
+329 A
-334 DAWISAD
+334 AP
-341 ARHARSEASSKR
+341 KR
-353 ASSRR
+353 ATSRR
-358 RSPKVAPKRAGGG
+358 RSTEGTSKRADRG
-371 IVLLLTGLGLLCY
+371 IVLLLTALGLFCF
-384 VLIGTQTFELVLAF
+384 VLIGTQTFDRLLPY
-398 RNVVDGAWYYRFH
+398 RNVVYGAWYYRFH
-411 SEQNPAAFPGVLA
+411 PEQNPAAFPGALA
-424 AQLWLIRLAW
+424 AQLWLIRFAW
-434 FGISGL
+434 FLVSGL
-440 MSFALLALMPNRQ
+440 MSFTLLALMPNRQ
-453 IPLLTTTGQRT
+453 IPLLTTIGQRT

-484 TAAGPENSA
+484 TAAGPENSL
-493 HVLQLIALSILLT
+493 HVLLLITLSLLMT

-518 DALRKLP
+518 DAIQKLP
-525 ERLFGC
+525 DRLL

>member
-1 MAHLRCIYET
+1 M
-11 SHGGGLPSERGG
+11 
-23 PSPCFLFAQA
+23 
-33 RAGRIDL
+33 
-40 PVQRGCGS
+40 
-48 RWIPGSSKVQSVRS
+48 
-62 CDLVRCFVKE
+62 KE

-106 FFYMIYAFHM
+106 FFYMIYTFHM

-130 YTRVPEGHFNWRRW
+130 YTRVPKPAQTPGGNRAQRRQHRAANAVGGRQMASRAGEYSTTSGCASGAAVATVGHFNGRRW
-144 CSTLWLYL
+144 CSTLWLNL

-160 SEIPAYGRTTRV
+160 SEIPAYGRTTRF

-188 LLWYLMIPFFDA
+188 LLWYLMIPFFYA

-207 VGLPSSAQRSQSNE
+207 VGLPFSSHRSLPDE
-221 RAQAGSRLQSDER
+221 HTQAGHR
-234 AQAVHHL
+234 L
-241 QASEGRAQHGIPY
+241 QASEGRAQRGIPY

-271 LASGALAGL
+271 LASGVLAGL

-299 YFIGPERLMRFLG
+299 YFIGPERLMRFLK
-312 AQQERAS
+312 E
-319 DAGCTEISVS
+319 
-329 RVVEA
+329 
-334 DAWISAD
+334 
-341 ARHARSEASSKR
+341 KR
-353 ASSRR
+353 
-358 RSPKVAPKRAGGG
+358 G
-371 IVLLLTGLGLLCY
+371 IVLLLTALGLLCFAL
-384 VLIGTQTFELVLAF
+384 VGTQTFDHLLPYK
-398 RNVVDGAWYYRFH
+398 NVVYGAWYYRFH
-411 SEQNPAAFPGVLA
+411 PEQNPAAFPGALA

-434 FGISGL
+434 FLVSGL
-440 MSFALLALMPNRQ
+440 MSFVLLALMPNRQ
-453 IPLLTTTGQRT
+453 IPLLTTIGQRT

-478 LASGFI
+478 LAGGFI

-493 HVLQLIALSILLT
+493 HVLLLIVLSILLT
-506 LVLSAGI
+506 IVLSAGI

-518 DALRKLP
+518 DTIQKLP
-525 ERLFGC
+525 ERLFL

>member
-1 MAHLRCIYET
+1 M
-11 SHGGGLPSERGG
+11 
-23 PSPCFLFAQA
+23 
-33 RAGRIDL
+33 
-40 PVQRGCGS
+40 
-48 RWIPGSSKVQSVRS
+48 
-62 CDLVRCFVKE
+62 KE

-130 YTRVPEGHFNWRRW
+130 YTRVPKRYFNGRRW

-160 SEIPAYGRTTRV
+160 SEIPAYGRTTRF
-172 PDFLHTSGAP
+172 PDFFHTSGAP

-188 LLWYLMIPFFDA
+188 LLWYLMIPFFYA

-207 VGLPSSAQRSQSNE
+207 V
-221 RAQAGSRLQSDER
+221 
-234 AQAVHHL
+234 
-241 QASEGRAQHGIPY
+241 GIPY

-312 AQQERAS
+312 AEQEN
-319 DAGCTEISVS
+319 
-329 RVVEA
+329 VVAPEA
-334 DAWISAD
+334 A
-341 ARHARSEASSKR
+341 SKR

-358 RSPKVAPKRAGGG
+358 RSPEEAPKQAGRG
-371 IVLLLTGLGLLCY
+371 IVFLLTALGLLCFAL
-384 VLIGTQTFELVLAF
+384 VGTQTFDRLLPYK
-398 RNVVDGAWYYRFH
+398 NVVYGAWYYRFH
-411 SEQNPAAFPGVLA
+411 PEQNPAAFPGALA
-424 AQLWLIRLAW
+424 AQLWLIRLVW
-434 FGISGL
+434 VLVSGL
-440 MSFALLALMPNRQ
+440 MSFALLALMPNRPV
-453 IPLLTTTGQRT
+453 PLITTIGQRT

-478 LASGFI
+478 LAGGFI

-493 HVLQLIALSILLT
+493 HVLLLIALSILMT
-506 LVLSAGI
+506 IVLSAGI

-518 DALRKLP
+518 DAIQKLP
-525 ERLFGC
+525 ERLFL

>member
-1 MAHLRCIYET
+1 M
-11 SHGGGLPSERGG
+11 
-23 PSPCFLFAQA
+23 
-33 RAGRIDL
+33 
-40 PVQRGCGS
+40 
-48 RWIPGSSKVQSVRS
+48 
-62 CDLVRCFVKE
+62 KE

-130 YTRVPEGHFNWRRW
+130 YTRVPKPAHAPAENCAQRHPHHAANASATQQVTTVGHFNGRRW

-160 SEIPAYGRTTRV
+160 SEIPAYGRTTRF

-188 LLWYLMIPFFDA
+188 LLWYLMIPLFVGC
-200 YRGKVLP
+200 RGKVLLLRP
-207 VGLPSSAQRSQSNE
+207 VCSNRRLQLSE
-221 RAQAGSRLQSDER
+221 RRAQSGL
-234 AQAVHHL
+234 
-241 QASEGRAQHGIPY
+241 PY

-260 LLTIMSLAGGY
+260 LLTGLSLAGGY
-271 LASGALAGL
+271 LASGALAGI

-299 YFIGPERLMRFLG
+299 YFIGPERLMKFLG
-312 AQQERAS
+312 GQQE
-319 DAGCTEISVS
+319 SV
-329 RVVEA
+329 A
-334 DAWISAD
+334 AP
-341 ARHARSEASSKR
+341 KR
-353 ASSRR
+353 ATSRR
-358 RSPKVAPKRAGGG
+358 RSTEGTSKRADRG
-371 IVLLLTGLGLLCY
+371 IVLLLTALGLLCF
-384 VLIGTQTFELVLAF
+384 VLIGTQTFDRLLPY
-398 RNVVDGAWYYRFH
+398 RNVVYGAWYYRFH
-411 SEQNPAAFPGVLA
+411 PEQNPAAFPGALSS
-424 AQLWLIRLAW
+424 QLWLIRLAW
-434 FGISGL
+434 FLVSGL
-440 MSFALLALMPNRQ
+440 MSFTLLALMPNRQ
-453 IPLLTTTGQRT
+453 IPLLTTIGQRT

-484 TAAGPENSA
+484 TAAGPENSL
-493 HVLQLIALSILLT
+493 HVLLLIALSLLMT

-518 DALRKLP
+518 DAIQKLP
-525 ERLFGC
+525 DRLL

>member
-1 MAHLRCIYET
+1 MK
-11 SHGGGLPSERGG
+11 G
-23 PSPCFLFAQA
+23 
-33 RAGRIDL
+33 
-40 PVQRGCGS
+40 
-48 RWIPGSSKVQSVRS
+48 
-62 CDLVRCFVKE
+62 

-130 YTRVPEGHFNWRRW
+130 YTRVPKPHFNGRRW

-160 SEIPAYGRTTRV
+160 SEIPAYGRTTRF

-188 LLWYLMIPFFDA
+188 LLWYLMIPFFYA

-207 VGLPSSAQRSQSNE
+207 V
-221 RAQAGSRLQSDER
+221 
-234 AQAVHHL
+234 
-241 QASEGRAQHGIPY
+241 GIPY

-271 LASGALAGL
+271 LASGVLAGL
-280 GDFLALDRVIAFAP
+280 GDFLALDRVIAFVP

-299 YFIGPERLMRFLG
+299 YFIGPERLMRFLD
-312 AQQERAS
+312 AEQERTLS
-319 DAGCTEISVS
+319 KNQTGRKD
-329 RVVEA
+329 
-334 DAWISAD
+334 ISA
-341 ARHARSEASSKR
+341 AKR
-353 ASSRR
+353 TSSRR
-358 RSPKVAPKRAGGG
+358 RSPEEASKRAGRG
-371 IVLLLTGLGLLCY
+371 IVLLLTALGLLCFAL
-384 VLIGTQTFELVLAF
+384 VGTQTFDRLLPYK
-398 RNVVDGAWYYRFH
+398 NVVYGAWYYRFH
-411 SEQNPAAFPGVLA
+411 PEQNPAAFPGALA

-434 FGISGL
+434 FLVSGL
-440 MSFALLALMPNRQ
+440 MSFALLALMPNRRL
-453 IPLLTTTGQRT
+453 PLVTTIGQRT

-478 LASGFI
+478 LAGGFI

-493 HVLQLIALSILLT
+493 HVLLLLALSILMT
-506 LVLSAGI
+506 IVLSAGI

-518 DALRKLP
+518 DTIQKLP
-525 ERLFGC
+525 ERLLGCFSSCIKHV

>member
-1 MAHLRCIYET
+1 M
-11 SHGGGLPSERGG
+11 
-23 PSPCFLFAQA
+23 
-33 RAGRIDL
+33 
-40 PVQRGCGS
+40 
-48 RWIPGSSKVQSVRS
+48 
-62 CDLVRCFVKE
+62 KE

-84 ITLVVIGHM
+84 MTLVVIGHM

-130 YTRVPEGHFNWRRW
+130 YTHVPKVAGPAGNRAQRRRHREADAGAGQRVASYHIDTPLVQTEGRFNWRRW

-160 SEIPAYGRTTRV
+160 SEIPVYGRTMRF

-207 VGLPSSAQRSQSNE
+207 IGLPFSN
-221 RAQAGSRLQSDER
+221 RHVHAGSPSISDER
-234 AQAVHHL
+234 MHRDSRLHSGDGRHL
-241 QASEGRAQHGIPY
+241 CGIPY
-254 SLIAWI
+254 SLIAWL

-271 LASGALAGL
+271 LASGSLAGI

-299 YFIGPERLMRFLG
+299 YFIGPERLMNFLST
-312 AQQERAS
+312 QQDRTSVSEGSSNPVTSRRYSSEERA
-319 DAGCTEISVS
+319 
-329 RVVEA
+329 
-334 DAWISAD
+334 
-341 ARHARSEASSKR
+341 KR
-353 ASSRR
+353 LASRR
-358 RSPKVAPKRAGGG
+358 RSSEGTSKKVSRNTVLILTALG
-371 IVLLLTGLGLLCY
+371 ILCF
-384 VLIGTQTFELVLAF
+384 VLIGTQSFDHLYPYK
-398 RNVVDGAWYYRFH
+398 NVVYGAWYYRFH
-411 SEQNPAAFPGVLA
+411 AAQNPAAFPGALA
-424 AQLWLIRLAW
+424 SNLWLLRLVW
-434 FGISGL
+434 FIISGL

-453 IPLLTTTGQRT
+453 LPLLTTIGQRT

-484 TAAGPENSA
+484 TAAGPESSV
-493 HVLQLIALSILLT
+493 HVLQLIVFSLALT

-513 LQRLF
+513 FQRLF
-518 DALRKLP
+518 DTIQKLP
-525 ERLFGC
+525 DRLF

>member
-1 MAHLRCIYET
+1 M
-11 SHGGGLPSERGG
+11 
-23 PSPCFLFAQA
+23 
-33 RAGRIDL
+33 
-40 PVQRGCGS
+40 
-48 RWIPGSSKVQSVRS
+48 
-62 CDLVRCFVKE
+62 KE

-130 YTRVPEGHFNWRRW
+130 YTRVPKPAQAPTGNRAQRRQHRAANATGGRQMASRAAAQLTTSGGASGAAVATEGHFNGRRW

-160 SEIPAYGRTTRV
+160 SEIPAYGRTTRF

-188 LLWYLMIPFFDA
+188 LIWYLLIPFIYA
-200 YRGKVLP
+200 YCGKVLP
-207 VGLPSSAQRSQSNE
+207 G
-221 RAQAGSRLQSDER
+221 
-234 AQAVHHL
+234 
-241 QASEGRAQHGIPY
+241 GIPY

-260 LLTIMSLAGGY
+260 LLTILSLAGGY

-299 YFIGPERLMRFLG
+299 YFIGPERLMRFLK
-312 AQQERAS
+312 E
-319 DAGCTEISVS
+319 
-329 RVVEA
+329 
-334 DAWISAD
+334 
-341 ARHARSEASSKR
+341 KR
-353 ASSRR
+353 
-358 RSPKVAPKRAGGG
+358 G
-371 IVLLLTGLGLLCY
+371 IVLLLTALGLLCF
-384 VLIGTQTFELVLAF
+384 VLVGTQTFDRLLPYK
-398 RNVVDGAWYYRFH
+398 NVVYGAWYYRFH
-411 SEQNPAAFPGVLA
+411 PEQNPAAFPSALA
-424 AQLWLIRLAW
+424 SQLWLIRLAW
-434 FGISGL
+434 FLVSGL
-440 MSFALLALMPNRQ
+440 MSFAFLALMPNRRL
-453 IPLLTTTGQRT
+453 PLVTTIGQRT

-478 LASGFI
+478 LAGGFI

-493 HVLQLIALSILLT
+493 HVLLLIALSILLT
-506 LVLSAGI
+506 IVLSAGI

-518 DALRKLP
+518 DAIQKLP
-525 ERLFGC
+525 ERLV